1 MIISEDQDAVFLP
14 GKIHGAEHNVY
25 IIYYNANAN
34 NGLGGFEIEI
44 IDAERVLKLY
54 DEVDGCAEAFFDALP
69 DLFHGEWKYCNLD
82 SEYFK
87 ELDEAYPT
95 ADFLIGRD
103 GGTQEEL
110 AFLYKWAKQVI
121 LKEKELEKEQQN
133 DTRTK
138 KNKSY

>member
-1 MIISEDQDAVFLP
+1 MIIPEDRDAVFSP

-44 IDAERVLKLY
+44 IDAELVLKLY
-54 DEVDGCAEAFFDALP
+54 DEVGGAAEAFFDALP
-69 DLFHGEWKYCNLD
+69 DLFHGEWKYCD
-82 SEYFK
+82 SGSDGYN
-87 ELDEAYPT
+87 ELEKAYPT

-110 AFLYKWAKQVI
+110 DFIYNWAKQV
-121 LKEKELEKEQQN
+121 L
-133 DTRTK
+133 
-138 KNKSY
+138 NKGE

>member
-1 MIISEDQDAVFLP
+1 MENKENDAVFLS
-14 GKIHGAEHNVY
+14 GKIHGCEHHVY
-25 IIYYNANAN
+25 IVYFNPNAD
-34 NGLGGFEIEI
+34 NGIGSYEIEI

-69 DLFHGEWKYCNLD
+69 DLFHGEWKYCNSD

-103 GGTQEEL
+103 GGTDEEL
-110 AFLYKWAKQVI
+110 EFLYKWAKQATS
-121 LKEKELEKEQQN
+121 QQ
-133 DTRTK
+133 
-138 KNKSY
+138 